1 MKINNKDKHL
11 FLRKDLLNE
20 VVTTLCIDRL
30 NAGNPDGDGDDRFRA
45 VATKSSVFID
55 HNSDQVMRTRM
66 RKIIAAHRVAVT
78 TGMNNAKD
86 PIRSIFN
93 EDVQAKK
100 LTKDDLKVVEKY
112 ADQLF
117 HTLGVDITFTN
128 HFLDRANDSR
138 NGKQITVQ
146 ELIYMFN
153 KQFTINGMK
162 IKKMR
167 SDTEAVL
174 KDVKSD
180 INSPVYFEY
189 DRRTGMLEMR
199 LKTTMRKKNFTSPDP
214 ILKA

>member
-1 MKINNKDKHL
+1 MTKKFMFLKEIN
-11 FLRKDLLNE
+11 
-20 VVTTLCIDRL
+20 TTYGLDR
-30 NAGNPDGDGDDRFRA
+30 AAIDGDGDDRFKA
-45 VATKSSVFID
+45 VAVHSTVFID
-55 HNSDQVMRTRM
+55 HNSEQVARSRL
-66 RKIIAAHRVAVT
+66 RKLLTFHKNSHT
-78 TGMNNAKD
+78 NLNNAKD

-93 EDVQAKK
+93 EEAALAAK

-112 ADQLF
+112 ADALF

-138 NGKQITVQ
+138 NGKQVTVQ
-146 ELIYMFN
+146 ELMAMFN
-153 KQFTINGMK
+153 KQFQINGMK

-174 KDVKSD
+174 KDLKSD

-199 LKTTMRKKNFTSPDP
+199 LKTMMRKKNFTSPDP